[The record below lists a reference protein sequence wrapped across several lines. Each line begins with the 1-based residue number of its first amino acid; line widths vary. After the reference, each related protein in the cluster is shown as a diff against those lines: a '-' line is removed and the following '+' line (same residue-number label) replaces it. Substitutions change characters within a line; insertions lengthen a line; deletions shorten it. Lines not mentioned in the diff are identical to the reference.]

1 MNVNIHEVIEAVC
14 PVKHNQNTLCIQ
26 ALLFPKAE

>member
-1 MNVNIHEVIEAVC
+1 MNVSIHEAIEAVC
-14 PVKHNQNTLCIQ
+14 PAKHNQNILCIQ